1 MNVYIVITV
10 AMVTLLKNLWQ
21 YGIIFMD
28 ICVYYRFPVILD
40 GRFTSE
46 III

>member
-1 MNVYIVITV
+1 MNVYVVITV
-10 AMVTLLKNLWQ
+10 AMVTLLKNLWY
-21 YGIIFMD
+21 YGVIFMA
-28 ICVYYRFPVILD
+28 ICVNYRFPVILD